1 MYDYRIGDVN
11 QSVSDANQLK
21 RIRHIETVL
30 RRMTV
35 EYKKLSDSDGKR
47 YAARKLQGLL
57 LSYLTIA
64 LLLDPDRKEG
74 RLLARQIMA
83 ACNSDAPEVYGLVK
97 EKYAIF
103 SLMNRLHI
111 RKQAWDR
118 ILGSRLYSCLR
129 KKHSFD

>member
-57 LSYLTIA
+57 LSYLTTA
-64 LLLDPDRKEG
+64 LLVVPDRKEG
-74 RLLARQIMA
+74 RSLAKARMA
-83 ACNSDAPEVYGLVK
+83 ECKARLPEAYALALR
-97 EKYAIF
+97 KYQVF
-103 SLMNRLHI
+103 LLMNRLHI
-111 RKQAWDR
+111 SKRGWEKVLR
-118 ILGSRLYSCLR
+118 SGIYNTIR
-129 KKHSFD
+129 KKHDFS